1 MRHEKQTESTG
12 KQTTVKCVADGH
24 GLGAEMCRGP
34 EGRLS
39 LLWTPE
45 PDCRGDLVITEAQGS
60 TTCLRP
66 PWELGRREGCGSDSK
81 HFTLASGLGTLA
93 LASASLYT
101 VPLV

>member
-1 MRHEKQTESTG
+1 M
-12 KQTTVKCVADGH
+12 KCVADGH

-81 HFTLASGLGTLA
+81 RFTLTPGLGTLA
-93 LASASLYT
+93 LASASFTL
-101 VPLV
+101 LVHSAIGLRIGPAYWYLE